1 MNGSCRQ
8 LEALTN
14 PTLAS
19 CRPRLAARI
28 GRNGPPHL
36 PPLIRLPRFLTSH
49 TSSSRICGLSGAVA
63 TLEICKP
70 IEDLNHTQSSAHPHS
85 NLQTYSS
92 LLISLPI
99 DEAFSMAE
107 QLILKGTL
115 EGHVS
120 SFCSSSLLPARD
132 ADREFRPRWRRRQAP
147 SQMGAY
153 YGRSEECLRLT

>member
-1 MNGSCRQ
+1 M
-8 LEALTN
+8 LTN
-14 PTLAS
+14 LTLAS

-28 GRNGPPHL
+28 GRNEPPHL

-92 LLISLPI
+92 LLIRLPI

-120 SFCSSSLLPARD
+120 CSFSSSSSATRLRC
-132 ADREFRPRWRRRQAP
+132 RPRVSTSMATTT
-147 SQMGAY
+147 STALN
-153 YGRSEECLRLT
+153 GRILWQE